1 MAGVKLP
8 LSEEPR
14 DWAALLTEG
23 VGQMLEAP
31 PETAR
36 VWRSSAQDLLQR
48 WLATLRRT
56 P

>member
-1 MAGVKLP
+1 MPGETLP
-8 LSEEPR
+8 RSEEPR
-14 DWAALLTEG
+14 DWAGLLTEG

-36 VWRSSAQDLLQR
+36 IWQTSAQELLQR

-56 P
+56 L

>member
-1 MAGVKLP
+1 MREETLP
-8 LSEEPR
+8 RSEEPR
-14 DWAALLTEG
+14 DLAAMLTEG

-36 VWRSSAQDLLQR
+36 IWRSSAQELLQR
-48 WLATLRRT
+48 WLRRT